1 MWYDVATMT
10 DAEPVTRGRPRSE
23 RARRAILAAASRL
36 LLDVGVEEM
45 SMDTLAAHA
54 GVSKATIYRWWTSKE
69 LVALD
74 ALLELWIEAS
84 VEPGGP
90 DTGALRE
97 DLFQRVKVWAALP
110 QAELGRALGGLVAKA
125 RRDTDFSIVYLER
138 FVHPR
143 REAARPLFVRAIDR
157 GEIPA
162 ETDIETAI
170 DLLYGPI
177 YHRVLHGHQLVDI
190 PFIRMVVDSLVD
202 ALHARVERLN
212 A

>member
-90 DTGALRE
+90 DTGTLRD
-97 DLFQRVKVWAALP
+97 DLFLRVKVWAALP

-125 RRDTDFSIVYLER
+125 RRDADFSLVHLER

-143 REAARPLFVRAIDR
+143 PDAARPVFLRAVDR
-157 GEIPA
+157 GENA
-162 ETDIETAI
+162 AGTDIETAI
-170 DLLYGPI
+170 DLLYGPLF
-177 YHRVLHGHQLVDI
+177 HPRRPRPQLV
-190 PFIRMVVDSLVD
+190 
-202 ALHARVERLN
+202 A
-212 A
+212 

>member
-10 DAEPVTRGRPRSE
+10 DAKPVTRGRPRSE

-110 QAELGRALGGLVAKA
+110 QAELGRSLGGLVAQA
-125 RRDTDFSIVYLER
+125 RRDADFSLVYLER

-143 REAARPLFVRAIDR
+143 RDAARPLFLRAIDR

-162 ETDIETAI
+162 DTAIETAI
-170 DLLYGPI
+170 DLLYRPI
-177 YHRVLHGHQLVDI
+177 YHPLLPGHQRLDL
-190 PFIRMVVDSLVD
+190 PFLPI
-202 ALHARVERLN
+202 
-212 A
+212 